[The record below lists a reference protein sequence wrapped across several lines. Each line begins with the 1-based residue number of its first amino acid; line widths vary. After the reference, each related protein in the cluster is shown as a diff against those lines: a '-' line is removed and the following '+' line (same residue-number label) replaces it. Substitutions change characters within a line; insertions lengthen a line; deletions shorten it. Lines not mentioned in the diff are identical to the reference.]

1 MELLS
6 FLGRNGYLPHG
17 YCFAWSPGVLW
28 SMVVADAAVAAAYF
42 SIPLGILVFVRKR
55 PDARFHSVALLFSAF
70 IFACGITH
78 LMDIWTIWK
87 PDYELQALTKVVTAS
102 ISVVTAIAVW
112 RMIPVALQIPSGQ
125 AMRSAIQALEREVA
139 QRRSAEEH
147 VADVEQSL
155 ALTLASIDAGLITT
169 DVAGDVVRMN
179 AVAERI
185 TGWSQAEAAGHSYWD
200 VFAFLDR
207 PDHGDGK
214 NIVQVVAARGYTVE
228 ASHCVT
234 AVARGG
240 RRTPV
245 EVNAALTMGDDGA
258 VRGILAV
265 VKDMTR
271 VDRAEEDAN
280 RLAAIV
286 ESSGDAIIGKTL
298 DGRITSWNRAASL
311 LFGYAAEEVI
321 GRSVRMLI
329 PPDRLDEEMRIL
341 ADLVDGRAVAAF
353 DTVRLA
359 KGDRPVEISVTIS
372 PIRDAQGRIVGGSK
386 IAHDISERRRTLAAL
401 SESEARLRFA
411 LEVAQVGDWDLDLKS
426 GNIRR
431 SIRHDH
437 CFGYDNLQPE
447 WSIATFLTH
456 VHPEDRDDVALSYRR
471 TLLKGVDWDAKCRVV
486 WPDGSLHWIHIQ
498 GSTRYEAG
506 NTERM
511 LGIVSDLTQQKAAE
525 DTRLLTQ
532 KLESENRQI
541 QEANRLKS
549 QFLANMSHELRSP
562 MNAII
567 GFSDLLYLENPQ
579 IEPAKQRQYIGHI
592 RTSGRHLLQLINDV
606 LDLSKVESGKFEFF
620 PEPVELPAV
629 INEVTTVLFTQ
640 IQRKRLQVDVAT
652 APAFKQVTID
662 PARLK
667 QALYNYLSNAI
678 KFTPEQGRISVRV
691 VADVR
696 GFFRIEV
703 EDTGIGI
710 AESDLP
716 RLFVEFQQLDASY
729 TKRHQGTGLGL
740 SLTRRMVE
748 AQGGSVGVRSVLGK
762 GSVFYLT
769 LPVSP
774 EVLSV
779 ESSESELALS
789 EQGVQWLVIEDNP
802 EDQARIA
809 GVLSESGYPVDVASS
824 VEQALLRAG
833 QKGYDVVSLDL
844 MSGSPGG
851 LDVLAEIRE
860 RSRGKASSVA
870 AITLNALAGGT
881 AAFSIADVLAKPLRA
896 EEIVAALR
904 RFGLVDRPEVNV
916 MVVDDDPVALA
927 LMRATLDDC
936 GVASVT
942 FLDGR
947 QALRELDDHA
957 PAAIVLDLLMPGFS
971 GFEVLDELL
980 AMPRWRDVPVFIWTN
995 MVLSDS
1001 EYDLLA
1007 LSAATIL
1014 RKGGGGV
1021 ELLVERLRRWRPVT
1035 NPPRG
1040 KVT

>member
-17 YCFAWSPGVLW
+17 YCFTWSPGVLW
-28 SMVVADAAVAAAYF
+28 AMVTADAVVAAAYF
-42 SIPLGILVFVRKR
+42 SIPLGILVFMRKR
-55 PDARFHSVALLFSAF
+55 PDAKFNNVALLFSAF
-70 IFACGITH
+70 IFTCGVTH
-78 LMDIWTIWK
+78 LMDIWTIWQ
-87 PDYELQALTKVVTAS
+87 PDYGLQALTKVLTATISAVTA
-102 ISVVTAIAVW
+102 VAVW
-112 RMIPVALQIPSGQ
+112 RLIPS
-125 AMRSAIQALEREVA
+125 ALTIPRVDDMRRVILDLEREVG

-147 VADVEQSL
+147 AADIEQNLS
-155 ALTLASIDAGLITT
+155 LTLASIDAGLITT
-169 DVAGDVVRMN
+169 DAAGNVVRMN
-179 AVAERI
+179 EVAERI
-185 TGWSQAEAAGHSYWD
+185 TGWTQAEAVGQSYWD
-200 VFAFLDR
+200 VFRYLDR
-207 PDHGDGK
+207 PDYGDGK
-214 NIVQVVAARGYTVE
+214 SPQQVFSESGYTVRT
-228 ASHCVT
+228 AHRVI
-234 AVARGG
+234 AVARDG

-245 EVNAALTMGDDGA
+245 EVNADLTKGDDGA
-258 VRGILAV
+258 VRGVLV
-265 VKDMTR
+265 VMKDMTR
-271 VDRAEEDAN
+271 VSRAEEDAL

-286 ESSGDAIIGKTL
+286 ESSSDAIIGKTL
-298 DGRITSWNRAASL
+298 DGRITSWNGAASA
-311 LFGYAAEEVI
+311 LFGYAAEEVV
-321 GRSVRMLI
+321 GRSVRVLI

-341 ADLVDGRAVAAF
+341 DDIVDGKAVAAF
-353 DTVRLA
+353 DTIRLA
-359 KGDRPVEISVTIS
+359 KGNRPVDVSVTIS
-372 PIRDAQGRIVGGSK
+372 PIRDAAGRIVGGSK
-386 IAHDISERRRTLAAL
+386 IARDITERRRTLAAL

-411 LEVAQVGDWDLDLKS
+411 LEVAQVGDWDLDLRS

-437 CFGYDNLQPE
+437 CFGYDRLQPE

-456 VHPEDRDDVALSYRR
+456 VHPDERDEVALSYRKA
-471 TLLKGVDWDAKCRVV
+471 LLKGVDWDAQCRVV

-506 NTERM
+506 NANRM
-511 LGIVSDLTQQKAAE
+511 LGIVSDLTEQKAAE
-525 DTRLLTQ
+525 ATRLLTQ

-567 GFSDLLYLENPQ
+567 GFSDLLYAESPP
-579 IEPAKQRQYIGHI
+579 IAAAKQHQYIGHI

-620 PEPVELPAV
+620 PEPIELPAL
-629 INEVTTVLFTQ
+629 IHEVRTVLFTD
-640 IQRKRLQVDVAT
+640 IQRKRLQVDVAVD
-652 APAFKQVTID
+652 PVFNRVTVD

-667 QALYNYLSNAI
+667 QTLYNYLSNAI
-678 KFTPEQGRISVRV
+678 KFTPENGRISVRV
-691 VADVR
+691 VADLR

-703 EDTGIGI
+703 EDSGIGI

-762 GSVFYLT
+762 GSVFYLS

-774 EVLSV
+774 EILQ
-779 ESSESELALS
+779 EPTAE
-789 EQGVQWLVIEDNP
+789 GVAVANAPGAQWLVLEDNP

-809 GVLSESGYPVDVASS
+809 AALTEAGYPVDVASS

-833 QKGYDVVSLDL
+833 QKNYDAVSLDL
-844 MSGSPGG
+844 MGGSPGG
-851 LDVLAEIRE
+851 LDVLARL
-860 RSRGKASSVA
+860 RGRGLGNASAVA
-870 AITLNALAGGT
+870 AITLDARTGGT
-881 AAFSIADVLAKPLRA
+881 AAFAVTDVLAKPLRA

-904 RFGLVDRPEVNV
+904 RFGLMHRLDVNV
-916 MVVDDDPVALA
+916 MVIDDDPVALA
-927 LMRATLDDC
+927 LMGATLDDC
-936 GVASVT
+936 GVSSVT

-947 QALRELDDHA
+947 QALRELDQHE

-971 GFEVLDELL
+971 GFEVLDELH
-980 AMPRWRDVPVFIWTN
+980 AMPRWRDVPVFVWTN
-995 MVLSDS
+995 MVLTDS

-1021 ELLVERLRRWRPVT
+1021 ELLLERLRRWRPAPQIEERKRT
-1035 NPPRG
+1035 
-1040 KVT
+1040 

>member
-471 TLLKGVDWDAKCRVV
+471 ALLKGVDWDAKCRVV

-549 QFLANMSHELRSP
+549 QFLANMSDELRSP